1 MIIKKLCRAPAAS
14 TTNEGTPAA
23 ACLPSCLR
31 TFLPSITSSFL
42 PRWPLAYAVSQSV
55 TALGLRLQLSTPVSM
70 AERDLRVRE
79 EGRKEGRKEGQR
91 PQCHRFVLCCC
102 RGCGVRG
109 SGAMTTE
116 WQRPR
121 RLGRQKRRRT
131 TVMPAASLSSP
142 SPSPER

>member
-79 EGRKEGRKEGQR
+79 EGRKEGRK
-91 PQCHRFVLCCC
+91 
-102 RGCGVRG
+102 G
-109 SGAMTTE
+109 SGRSATG
-116 WQRPR
+116 
-121 RLGRQKRRRT
+121 LFFA
-131 TVMPAASLSSP
+131 VAAAAVSGAAEL
-142 SPSPER
+142 